1 MGTPITIRLSVELE
15 RADNPPL
22 YDDLIRF
29 PKGPRRVNRLRT
41 LAYAGLV
48 VQQSGQTTSTMEGP
62 CLSKQNSEPNT
73 PNQDTVAALA
83 SMELFGP
90 SRSE

>member
-22 YDDLIRF
+22 YDDLIKF

-48 VQQSGQTTSTMEGP
+48 VQQSGQTTSTMEAP
-62 CLSKQNSEPNT
+62 CLSKPNSEPNT